1 MQSKRGFV
9 RRILASPFLKRLI
22 DVIFSLIGIFI
33 FFPLMLFISF
43 IILLSMGRPIF
54 FKQIRSGLNG
64 KPFLIYKF
72 ITMLDLRDESG
83 NLLPDDLRITSL
95 GRILRYLR
103 LDELPELFNI
113 LKGDMSLVG
122 PRPTLPEQVL
132 SYNDFQKKRL
142 SIRPGLT
149 GWAQINGNT
158 KLSWEDRILLDIWY
172 IDHWDLLI
180 DIKILYETIK
190 VVFNGERINPLV
202 LEEARKY
209 ALNLNRSS

>member
-1 MQSKRGFV
+1 MQSKRGLV

-22 DVIFSLIGIFI
+22 DVIFSLIGILI
-33 FFPLMLFISF
+33 FSPLMLFISF

-180 DIKILYETIK
+180 DIKIIYETIK

-209 ALNLNRSS
+209 AIHLNRSS